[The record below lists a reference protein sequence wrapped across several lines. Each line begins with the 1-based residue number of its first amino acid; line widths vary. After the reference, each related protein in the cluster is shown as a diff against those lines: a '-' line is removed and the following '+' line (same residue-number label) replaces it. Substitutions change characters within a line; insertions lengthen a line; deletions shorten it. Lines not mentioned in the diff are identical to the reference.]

1 MFRKSFF
8 AALAMTFIVIFL
20 TSCATTDRS
29 GFDNDCDYAKARYEE
44 MQTSVRTYYA
54 LGTTSVAEIA
64 IAERRLKRAKN
75 EYEAACSTKVPDYSG
90 ELFEGVHAPTNAQL
104 TGESNCRENG
114 KKRDY
119 EMSSGMAIDI
129 ARNYKSEL
137 NSNGWFTSKVDASS
151 EGAGF
156 LSTKDGRH
164 LNFRLSGPS
173 DGVKFINICVWT
185 SQPNDDNC
193 SKNCN
198 D

>member
-1 MFRKSFF
+1 MAFMVV
-8 AALAMTFIVIFL
+8 LL
-20 TSCATTDRS
+20 TSCATNTVRS
-29 GFDNDCDYAKARYEE
+29 DFDNDCDYARAHYEE

-75 EYEAACSTKVPDYSG
+75 EYEAACSVKVPDYAG
-90 ELFEGVHAPTNAQL
+90 ELFEGVHAPTNAQF
-104 TGESNCRENG
+104 TGESSCRENG

-119 EMSSGMAIDI
+119 EVSGDLAIDI
-129 ARNYKSEL
+129 ARNYKSVL
-137 NSNGWFTSKVDASS
+137 NENGWFTTKVDASA

-156 LSTKDGRH
+156 LATKDGRH
-164 LNFRLSGPS
+164 LNFQLIGPP
-173 DGVKFINICVWT
+173 DGARFINICVWP